1 MRVSTRWMESFLD
14 PPRRHSPEIWL
25 DRLAEKKAFRPK
37 GSAAMGLIRHTFF
50 AADGNPDHRWP

>member
-1 MRVSTRWMESFLD
+1 MERFLD
-14 PPRRHSPEIWL
+14 PPQRRSPEIWL